1 LELTD
6 LHSLVPRQY
15 VGKNSLD
22 SKLLRYELG
31 GDAVVPCQHGDLDAH
46 RCQSFHDLFLLVART
61 ASATAKAPSSRP
73 SMAARISVLPGL
85 LDVVILKDSG
95 SLKMPDEFLSISS
108 QATILTMT
116 T

>member
-1 LELTD
+1 LSPVSMATWMPIDVSFLTT
-6 LHSLVPRQY
+6 S
-15 VGKNSLD
+15 
-22 SKLLRYELG
+22 
-31 GDAVVPCQHGDLDAH
+31 
-46 RCQSFHDLFLLVART
+46 LLVAYT

-95 SLKMPDEFLSISS
+95 SLKMLDEFLSISS

>member
-1 LELTD
+1 MSPVSMATWMPID
-6 LHSLVPRQY
+6 VSVFTT
-15 VGKNSLD
+15 S
-22 SKLLRYELG
+22 
-31 GDAVVPCQHGDLDAH
+31 
-46 RCQSFHDLFLLVART
+46 LLVART

-95 SLKMPDEFLSISS
+95 SLKMLDEFLSISS